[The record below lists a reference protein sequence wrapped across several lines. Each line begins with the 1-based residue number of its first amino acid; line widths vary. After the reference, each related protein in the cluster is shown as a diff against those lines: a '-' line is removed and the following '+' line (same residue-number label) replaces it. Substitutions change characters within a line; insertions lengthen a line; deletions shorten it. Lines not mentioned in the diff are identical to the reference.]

1 MPGFLHSVFRLYLRY
16 SFHVAFMVLCFFE
29 ITLMDWG
36 VNSSNYLRLFVF
48 LSSILAYNGIKFYP
62 HFQMHSVVKKLL
74 ILIGFTCFV
83 LFFYLHFWHQFFVVL
98 SFILSFFYVVP
109 LPYTQTSFRNRF
121 GFKLFIVALCW
132 ALITVVLPLAN
143 QDVFSLEKGVYFGLR
158 LLLVFVA
165 TLPFEINDLSKDHRQ
180 LGTIPQ
186 RLGVSKTI
194 QIGTAILVGILFC
207 HGLVLGVAHGFFSLL
222 LMGLFYALSLFLL
235 RKKRLAYFTL
245 FWVEAIP
252 VLGVISSFFLNR

>member
-1 MPGFLHSVFRLYLRY
+1 MPGFLHSVFRLYVRY

-74 ILIGFTCFV
+74 ILIGFICFV

-109 LPYTQTSFRNRF
+109 VPYTQTSFRNRF

-132 ALITVVLPLAN
+132 ALITVVLPLVN
-143 QDVFSLEKGVYFGLR
+143 QEAFSLEKGVYFGLR

-165 TLPFEINDLSKDHRQ
+165 TLPFEINDLSTDHRQ

-186 RLGVSKTI
+186 RLGVTKTI
-194 QIGTAILVGILFC
+194 QMGIVILVGILF
-207 HGLVLGVAHGFFSLL
+207 FT
-222 LMGLFYALSLFLL
+222 GLFWELYTVFFLFVNGSFLCIIPIFTAQKKIGLFHLVSGGGHPCSRSNKLFLS
-235 RKKRLAYFTL
+235 K
-245 FWVEAIP
+245 
-252 VLGVISSFFLNR
+252 